1 MTKPFSED
9 MLFSLFMSFSLSLFV
24 NMEMCALVFFPSL
37 SKASSFLYKKR
48 ALSRTEQQEQRK
60 QKTPLLFRSSSFTAV
75 MMPFRKGVS
84 TCACKSKQKDVFE
97 CEAFFQN
104 FSFFLLPFFLV
115 LIGRFF
121 LEDCGLLLCAMN
133 LSTCCYVLNGWFRSA
148 FLRRYK
154 VTKSCV
160 LLSLSLSLSLSHS
173 HSFYSV
179 GLLLAPTLFLVFFAF
194 YVSPLRDVLFYRLL
208 FVS

>member
-9 MLFSLFMSFSLSLFV
+9 MLRSLFVSFSLSLFV
-24 NMEMCALVFFPSL
+24 NMEMCALVCFPSL
-37 SKASSFLYKKR
+37 REASSFLYKKR

-97 CEAFFQN
+97 CEAFFQKL
-104 FSFFLLPFFLV
+104 FLLFASFSVVV

-121 LEDCGLLLCAMN
+121 
-133 LSTCCYVLNGWFRSA
+133 
-148 FLRRYK
+148 
-154 VTKSCV
+154 
-160 LLSLSLSLSLSHS
+160 
-173 HSFYSV
+173 
-179 GLLLAPTLFLVFFAF
+179 
-194 YVSPLRDVLFYRLL
+194 
-208 FVS
+208 